1 MAKSSASSGPQLFH
15 CPTCGA
21 SLPTPEAASVT
32 CQYCGSNVLVP
43 PEFRP
48 HQPPEQPAAPAPVVF
63 SMPHQP
69 VIVAQPS
76 RRSWGPILAIMIFLV
91 VIGALVPVLLA
102 VFGIFAANRVVT
114 SSLQEITTVQA
125 TAFSA
130 PTRAPTATL
139 SPTQTSVP
147 PAEVALQFGGQGSGP
162 GQFEDARSIAVDLDG
177 NIYVAEYLS
186 GRLQKFDATGKFL
199 LLISAEPDRVGNLY
213 IKDIAVDYQGRLY
226 VVRAADILIF
236 KAADGAQVDT
246 IPGKL
251 PNTNYSAL
259 AIDLANNLYSLHE
272 SAASNDLI
280 RLDPSGKT
288 IWRKESFA
296 AQIDKQNAFTYGGLA
311 VDGLGYTYIVNANAA
326 QVYKFDPDGQFV
338 DRFGSQGSEPGQLNS
353 PQSIAIDPKG
363 RIFVADMGR
372 IEVFDAQGNYLNTIP
387 RLNDLAGIRDLT
399 CDAQGNL
406 YFVTINGDVV
416 RLIVNF

>member
-1 MAKSSASSGPQLFH
+1 MASSSASSSPQLFH

-21 SLPTPEAASVT
+21 SLPTPDSASVT

-48 HQPPEQPAAPAPVVF
+48 HKPPEQPAAPAPVVF
-63 SMPHQP
+63 SVPHQP
-69 VIVAQPS
+69 VIMAQPS
-76 RRSWGPILAIMIFLV
+76 RRAWGPILAIVIFLV
-91 VIGALVPVLLA
+91 IIGALVPILLA

-130 PTRAPTATL
+130 PTRAPTATPI
-139 SPTQTSVP
+139 PTQTPVP
-147 PAEVALQFGGQGSGP
+147 PAEIALQFGGQGSGP

-177 NIYVAEYLS
+177 NLYVAEYLS
-186 GRLQKFDATGKFL
+186 GRMQKFDAAGKFL
-199 LLISAEPDRVGNLY
+199 QLISVEPDRVGNLY

-226 VVRAADILIF
+226 VVRAADILVF
-236 KAADGAQVDT
+236 NAADGAQIDT
-246 IPGKL
+246 IPGKF
-251 PNTNYSAL
+251 PGTNYSAL
-259 AIDLANNLYSLHE
+259 AINLANDLYALHD
-272 SAASNDLI
+272 SAASIDLI

-296 AQIDKQNAFTYGGLA
+296 AQIDKTKPFTYGGLA
-311 VDGLGYTYIVNANAA
+311 VNGLGYTYIVNANAA

-353 PQSIAIDPKG
+353 PQGIAIDPKG
-363 RIFVADMGR
+363 RIFITDIGR
-372 IEVFDAQGNYLNTIP
+372 IEVFDAEGNFLTTIP
-387 RLNDLAGIRDLT
+387 RLKDLAGIRDLAFDT
-399 CDAQGNL
+399 QGNL

-416 RLIVNF
+416 KLTLNF